1 MSQYIPGVIDYVPQ
15 IQPYK
20 PDLNFYQRVLETK
33 NAQYKEGYN
42 KLSSLYGQLLE
53 SPMLRTENVEL
64 RNKFFNDIGNQIK
77 KISTMDLSMPQNV
90 EAASKVFQPLIDN
103 KYILKDMAYTQRA
116 YSALEKG
123 QRLKDDPESQG
134 QYWEGGIRAIQY
146 QMSDFAKSTADES
159 LGFNSPDYTPFVNI
173 PEKAMKFAKDM
184 GFNTSY
190 VSFSPDGK
198 YQIITKNGVQMIPEL
213 TNAFLAVF
221 KNDQTAIDYYKTL
234 STLNRRDYMAQN
246 AGEFGSEEAAEKNYL
261 SNLSQQLRQQFGQQA
276 GNAQKELNAVETRE
290 KATDA
295 IIAGRGVNTNDDKDL
310 SLVKVKQQSS
320 VEKLIAMSS
329 KDFYEKSAETI
340 SDQILLSS
348 GLNAERSR
356 IDSAV
361 ANNLFVTD
369 LYNSAVSYAMNT
381 AEIKDI
387 KADQY
392 ALASFENQL
401 ATNKMVLEYGLK
413 YDYDK
418 KKAALDILTDKL
430 KGEGSAYSYT
440 PGGNN
445 INVKAPQE
453 GGGGAAVVEDLFKV
467 ETGAVSTTGEG
478 LTNAIAAK
486 AKAVNQVLMTF
497 QNAKAGQTLNGVIIK
512 DEAQARAIRDYARQ
526 KQVELF
532 GVAEETT
539 TSSNSKSLFSSPFAA
554 FQFLNFFADDE
565 TTTKTNYS
573 GGYLKENGELIEF
586 NQAPYYRDG
595 KNKNN
600 WYYLNEK
607 LKAAESDP
615 VLSTLIRGNAEVA
628 ATSGAIKNAETTYYS
643 QKKIQTDNNKT
654 VLSAALS
661 NPQSGFASALS
672 NAYSPEYARKFT
684 SQNFIK
690 ANGDV
695 ISKKE
700 FANAY
705 ANGHP
710 AVKKPK
716 TWTETDEFGVTI
728 QVPVDPGTYSKEDY
742 KDDAEDL
749 YDEMFSSFIK
759 IYNQGPNATIG
770 TQGMKSV
777 KYSYTVGGEGGAGVQ
792 AGAAGYDM
800 IDAAFPMDLGA
811 QDFLSFMNIAQ
822 SADASGALIGIVN
835 ADGGSLNSKVLNDLD
850 DEKLKDAGLFDILK
864 SVQSTMLKGVKNT
877 DAERPTFS
885 FYHHPIIGNDAS
897 KMGFTITLDPGYVA
911 DKKGGKNTPGL
922 TANMTS
928 PSITL
933 ILDANKVNKQDL
945 NRLNV
950 VGVLERGIEDLQMEA
965 NDVVNIDEYADYAG
979 TASIEKVGDRFR
991 VTTNLKGFDQNG
1003 KPTYTTNTT
1012 MAAEGAT
1019 ASSISKVIRAQLP
1032 NLYEKN
1038 YIISEQLRQLQPLE
1052 YDPNAFTNK

>member
-381 AEIKDI
+381 AEVKDI

-413 YDYDK
+413 YDFEK

-440 PGGNN
+440 PGGND
-445 INVKAPQE
+445 IKVKAPQE
-453 GGGGAAVVEDLFKV
+453 GGAGSAVVEDLFKI

-512 DEAQARAIRDYARQ
+512 DEAQARAIREYARQ

-532 GVAEETT
+532 GVAKETT
-539 TSSNSKSLFSSPFAA
+539 TTTSGKPISFGAGA
-554 FQFLNFFADDE
+554 FFMNALNLFADE
-565 TTTKTNYS
+565 QTTTKTNYS
-573 GGYLKENGELIEF
+573 GGYLKENGELVEF
-586 NQAPYYRDG
+586 NQVPYYRDG
-595 KNKNN
+595 NNKNN

-615 VLSTLIRGNAEVA
+615 VFSTLIRGNEEVA
-628 ATSGAIKNAETTYYS
+628 YTNGAINSAEETYYS
-643 QKKIQTDNNKT
+643 QKKIQADNNKT
-654 VLSAALS
+654 VLSAAMS
-661 NPQSGFASALS
+661 NPQSGFVSALS
-672 NAYSPEYARKFT
+672 NTYSPEYAKKFA

-690 ANGDV
+690 GNGDV
-695 ISKKE
+695 ISKEE
-700 FANAY
+700 FANTY
-705 ANGHP
+705 AANHP
-710 AVKKPK
+710 VVQKPK
-716 TWTETDEFGVTI
+716 GRAYYQYGI
-728 QVPVDPGTYSKEDY
+728 DPGTYSPEDY
-742 KDDAEDL
+742 KEEAEDL
-749 YDEMFSSFIK
+749 YDEMFSSFLE

-777 KYSYTVGGEGGAGVQ
+777 KYGYTVGGEGGAGVQ

-800 IDAAFPMDLGA
+800 IDTAFPMDLGA
-811 QDFLSFMNIAQ
+811 QDFLAFMSIAQ
-822 SADASGALIGIVN
+822 SADASGALVGIVN
-835 ADGGSLNSKVLNDLD
+835 ADGSSLNSEVLDDLD

-864 SVQSTMLKGVKNT
+864 SVQSTMLKGVKKT

-897 KMGFTITLDPGYVA
+897 KMGFTVTLDPGYVA
-911 DKKGGKNTPGL
+911 DKKGGAKTPGI
-922 TANMTS
+922 TANMAN

-950 VGVLERGIEDLQMEA
+950 VGVLERGIEDLQIEA
-965 NDVVNIDEYADYAG
+965 NGVVNIGEYGDYAG
-979 TASIEKVGDRFR
+979 TASIEKVGDRFK

-1019 ASSISKVIRAQLP
+1019 ASSIAKTIRAQLP